1 MLDAAGWLTT
11 GDFGTLGDD
20 GCLRLVGRANELYIR
35 GGYNVYP
42 AEVEGVLSGHPA
54 VAEVAVVAGPDPVL
68 GEVGVA
74 YVVPAD
80 GTAPDED
87 RLLEELRHAVREALA
102 DYKAPDR
109 VVVVPSLPLTS
120 MMKVDKRCLAD
131 RAARLP
137 ALRPD
142 GSRSAPPV
150 RPPGTKGAHTP

>member
-1 MLDAAGWLTT
+1 
-11 GDFGTLGDD
+11 
-20 GCLRLVGRANELYIR
+20 
-35 GGYNVYP
+35 
-42 AEVEGVLSGHPA
+42 
-54 VAEVAVVAGPDPVL
+54 
-68 GEVGVA
+68 VA

-109 VVVVPSLPLTS
+109 VVVVSSLPLTS

-137 ALRPD
+137 VLRPG
-142 GSRSAPPV
+142 GSRSAPPG
-150 RPPGTKGAHTP
+150 RPPTKGVHTP